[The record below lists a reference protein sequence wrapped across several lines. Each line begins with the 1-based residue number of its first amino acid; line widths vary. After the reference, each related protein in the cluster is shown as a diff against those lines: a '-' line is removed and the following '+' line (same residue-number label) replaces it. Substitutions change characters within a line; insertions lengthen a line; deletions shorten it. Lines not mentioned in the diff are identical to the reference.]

1 MLGFLSKKHIIAEP
15 GFNRWRVPPASIAIH
30 LCIGSVYAWSIY
42 NPALIKAHGVVASAA
57 SDWTLKEVVWVFTVA
72 IVALGLSAAFAGR
85 WLERVGPR
93 MVGVVAACCWG
104 GGYLIGSLGVYTH
117 QLWLLYL
124 GYGVIGG
131 CGLGL
136 GYVSPV
142 STLIRWFPDRRGMA
156 TGMAIMGFGGGA
168 MIGAPLKGFFIR
180 TFYRAPDYLG
190 SVADLEL
197 ITQAGK
203 RFAEIS
209 GELKEVVIIGAND
222 LAGMLVPG
230 PEGAYLVGTGS
241 TGVAQTFVTLGI
253 IYFVV
258 MMIAAL
264 AYRVPAEGWQ
274 PEGWT
279 PPNAAKAATRMITH
293 RDVDIDQA
301 LKTRQFYQL
310 WIVLC
315 FNVTAGI
322 GVLGVAKTMMSEIF
336 GSTLPDIVDGAFAA
350 TYVVMISVFNMIGRF
365 FWAST
370 SDFIGRRKTYW
381 IFFGLGILLYCSIP
395 FCAQRVSADPSVVWL
410 VYFYAASMIIFTMYG
425 GGFATIPAYLAD
437 VFGTKYV
444 GGIHGRLLTAWSTA
458 GVLGPLAITSL
469 RESSI
474 NNAIADLVPK
484 IDPTVF
490 ASKFGAGIDQLE
502 TLVAQ
507 KSVTIAKLMEIVPP
521 GTIDPTSSLYNTTMY
536 LMAALLFI
544 ALLCNA
550 AMRPVME
557 KHYLPMS
564 STEERSATT

>member
-1 MLGFLSKKHIIAEP
+1 MFEILSKKHIIAEP
-15 GFNRWRVPPASIAIH
+15 GFNRWRVPVASIAIH

-42 NPALIKAHGVVASAA
+42 NPALIKMHGVVASAA
-57 SDWTLKEVVWVFTVA
+57 GDWTLKEVVWVFTAA
-72 IVALGLSAAFAGR
+72 IVSLGLSAAFAGR

-104 GGYLIGSLGVYTH
+104 GGYLIGSLGIYTH

-156 TGMAIMGFGGGA
+156 AGMAIMGFGGGA

-180 TFYRAPDYLG
+180 MFYRAPDYLG
-190 SVADLEL
+190 SVADLNL
-197 ITQAGK
+197 VTQAGK
-203 RFAEIS
+203 RFAEVA

-222 LAGMLVPG
+222 LAGMIIPG
-230 PEGAYLVGTGS
+230 PEGVYVVGTGS
-241 TGVAQTFVTLGI
+241 TGVALTFVVLGI

-258 MMIAAL
+258 MLLAAF

-274 PEGWT
+274 PEGWI
-279 PPNAAKAATRMITH
+279 PPDPVKAAKRMITD

-336 GSTLPDIVDGAFAA
+336 GSTLPNIVDGAFAA

-370 SDFIGRRKTYW
+370 SDFIGRRNTYW
-381 IFFGLGILLYCSIP
+381 IFLGLGILLYCSIP
-395 FCAQRVSADPSVVWL
+395 FSAQHVSADPNVVWL

-474 NNAIADLVPK
+474 SSAISDLVARV
-484 IDPTVF
+484 DPALF
-490 ASKFGAGIDQLE
+490 AAKFGAGIDQLDA
-502 TLVAQ
+502 LVAQ
-507 KSVTIAKLMEIVPP
+507 KTVTISKLMEIAPP
-521 GTIDPTSSLYNTTMY
+521 GTVDPTSSLYNTTMY
-536 LMAALLFI
+536 LMAALLFV
-544 ALLCNA
+544 ALLANA

-557 KHYLPMS
+557 KHYLPVS
-564 STEERSATT
+564 GTVDKSAG